1 MLAVLV
7 DLLPVAVLV
16 LDGARTA
23 VFSNPA
29 ADRLVEGGR
38 LFQRAASGAIELADR
53 SQQPCFDAFIDSLLA
68 AAPTRDGVLL
78 EERFFVKRGLGP
90 PASIIASVCPDF
102 GAGPSAVL
110 CVRAPGMD
118 ATLPGVSLRAMFGL
132 TQAEAALANA
142 LVAGESLADYSRRR
156 NVTMHTAKAHL
167 KAVLAKTG
175 THKQAQLV
183 RLLVTV

>member
-1 MLAVLV
+1 MLSVVV
-7 DLLPVAVLV
+7 DLLPVAVVV
-16 LDGARTA
+16 LNGDRVP

-38 LFQRAASGAIELADR
+38 LFQLAPSGALELADR
-53 SQQPCFDAFIDSLLA
+53 AQQPLFDAFIEGLLA
-68 AAPTRDGVLL
+68 APADPGRALVA
-78 EERFFVKRGLGP
+78 ERFFVRRGLGS
-90 PASIIASVCPDF
+90 PASIIGSVCADF
-102 GAGPSAVL
+102 GGEAGAVL
-110 CVRAPGMD
+110 CVRAPDLVAG
-118 ATLPGVSLRAMFGL
+118 LPGVSLRALFGL

-156 NVTMHTAKAHL
+156 KVSMHTARAHL

-183 RLLVTV
+183 RLLLTM